1 MEQSQNLTH
10 LEARVLAAIERHIR
24 SEGVAPTI
32 AELAANL
39 RLKSK
44 GTVHRYV
51 QSLIAKGKLE
61 RHGNGWRGL
70 RIVGLTMPDP
80 PSNVQFLHNSEPPTN
95 INAKSNANS
104 VGQSASQ
111 VNASDSVAVI
121 APASN
126 VSGPVALPAALSA
139 VLKNSHGASQQSA
152 DLDNFSVSDSK
163 AGKASSDQWA
173 NLRIPLLG
181 RIAAGQP
188 IEAIEDANYLDLAAF
203 FIGPDRYALRVSG
216 DSMMDVGILDGD
228 TVILRKQDTARSGDI
243 VVALIDHQEATLKRL
258 GAVEDGMVELIPE
271 NSAMNTMR
279 YATSRVSFQ
288 GVLVGQLRSY

>member
-1 MEQSQNLTH
+1 MDNPQTLTH

-24 SEGVAPTI
+24 AEGVAPTI

-70 RIVGLTMPDP
+70 RIVGLAMPRQ
-80 PSNVQFLHNSEPPTN
+80 PSNVQHLPTP
-95 INAKSNANS
+95 
-104 VGQSASQ
+104 
-111 VNASDSVAVI
+111 VNRGKAGK
-121 APASN
+121 PATLSHLKPESN
-126 VSGPVALPAALSA
+126 VSHPVTLPAELSAALKAQNQDAKPVDGNDEAAALS
-139 VLKNSHGASQQSA
+139 
-152 DLDNFSVSDSK
+152 
-163 AGKASSDQWA
+163 

-216 DSMMDVGILDGD
+216 ESMIDVGILDGD
-228 TVILRKQDTARSGDI
+228 TVILRKQNIARTGDI
-243 VVALIDHQEATLKRL
+243 VVALIDSQEATLKRL
-258 GAVEDGMVELIPE
+258 GAVKEGMVELIPE
-271 NSAMNTMR
+271 NSSMKTMH
-279 YATSRVSFQ
+279 YAAHRVSFQ

>member
-1 MEQSQNLTH
+1 MDTPQSLTH

-24 SEGVAPTI
+24 AEGVAPTI

-51 QSLIAKGKLE
+51 QSLIGKGRLE
-61 RHGNGWRGL
+61 RQGNGWRGL
-70 RIVGLTMPDP
+70 RIVGLAMPEQPHNVRRLPVPYLKSDNP
-80 PSNVQFLHNSEPPTN
+80 GTVSHLKGDSNVGRPISLPIELS
-95 INAKSNANS
+95 S
-104 VGQSASQ
+104 VIRGQNDGSGSQ
-111 VNASDSVAVI
+111 AGEN
-121 APASN
+121 
-126 VSGPVALPAALSA
+126 GLS
-139 VLKNSHGASQQSA
+139 
-152 DLDNFSVSDSK
+152 
-163 AGKASSDQWA
+163 

-216 DSMMDVGILDGD
+216 ESMIDVGILDGD
-228 TVILRKQDTARSGDI
+228 TVILRKQNTARAGDI
-243 VVALIDHQEATLKRL
+243 VVALIDSQEATLKRL
-258 GAVEDGMVELIPE
+258 GNVKDGMLELIPE
-271 NSAMNTMR
+271 NSTMKTMH
-279 YATSRVSFQ
+279 YAVDRVSFQ

>member
-1 MEQSQNLTH
+1 MDTSQSLTH

-24 SEGVAPTI
+24 AEGVAPTI

-70 RIVGLTMPDP
+70 RIVGLSMPKQ
-80 PSNVQFLHNSEPPTN
+80 PSNVQQLPALFSRPE
-95 INAKSNANS
+95 KSGK
-104 VGQSASQ
+104 VTHLKRE
-111 VNASDSVAVI
+111 
-121 APASN
+121 SN
-126 VSGPVALPAALSA
+126 VSHPVSLPAELSA
-139 VLKNSHGASQQSA
+139 ALRGQG
-152 DLDNFSVSDSK
+152 DSP
-163 AGKASSDQWA
+163 AGKDNNTGDKELS

-216 DSMMDVGILDGD
+216 ESMIDVGILDGD
-228 TVILRKQDTARSGDI
+228 TVILRKQNTARAGDI
-243 VVALIDHQEATLKRL
+243 VVALIDSQEATLKRL
-258 GAVEDGMVELIPE
+258 GDVKDGMVELIPE
-271 NSAMNTMR
+271 NSTMTTMH
-279 YATSRVSFQ
+279 YAVDRVSFQ